1 MHGVHVDRVQ
11 FPAARKIMDQI
22 IVKLFLYL
30 IIVISAVFHEY
41 SHGFAAYRLGD
52 STAKNEGRLTL
63 NPLAHLDPIGT
74 VILPLFLLLTSGMFI
89 GWAKPVPY
97 NPHNLRDR
105 KYGDLK
111 VAVAGPLT
119 NLAIAVV
126 LGLLIRFFGG
136 YVVALDVI
144 SPIFLEFLGLI
155 VYINIFLAL
164 FNLIP
169 FPPLDGSKII
179 MNLFPKFWRYF
190 EQIGFLGIF
199 IALFFAFFFISPI
212 AQFVFRIIVARSFGF

>member
-1 MHGVHVDRVQ
+1 
-11 FPAARKIMDQI
+11 MDQI

-41 SHGFAAYRLGD
+41 AHGFAAYRLGD

-74 VILPLFLLLTSGMFI
+74 VALPLFLLLTSGMFI

-97 NPHNLRDR
+97 NPHNLRDK

-111 VAVAGPLT
+111 VAVVGPLT
-119 NLAIAVV
+119 NLAIAIV
-126 LGLLIRFFGG
+126 LGLILRFFEFFTLYAGQ
-136 YVVALDVI
+136 
-144 SPIFLEFLGLI
+144 PIFLEFIGLI

-179 MNLFPKFWRYF
+179 MDLFPKFWRYF

-199 IALFFAFFFISPI
+199 LAIILSFLFISPI
-212 AQFVFRIIVARSFGF
+212 AQFIFKVIVGHSFRF

>member
-41 SHGFAAYRLGD
+41 AHGFAAYRLGD

-74 VILPLFLLLTSGMFI
+74 VALPLFLLLTSGMFI

-97 NPHNLRDR
+97 NPHNLRDK

-111 VAVAGPLT
+111 VAVVGPLT
-119 NLAIAVV
+119 NLAIAIV
-126 LGLLIRFFGG
+126 LGLILRFFEFFTLYAGQ
-136 YVVALDVI
+136 
-144 SPIFLEFLGLI
+144 PIFLEFIGLI

-179 MNLFPKFWRYF
+179 MDLFPKFWRYF

-199 IALFFAFFFISPI
+199 LAIILSFLFISPI
-212 AQFVFRIIVARSFGF
+212 AQFIFKVIVGHSFRF

>member
-1 MHGVHVDRVQ
+1 M
-11 FPAARKIMDQI
+11 
-22 IVKLFLYL
+22 
-30 IIVISAVFHEY
+30 
-41 SHGFAAYRLGD
+41 
-52 STAKNEGRLTL
+52 
-63 NPLAHLDPIGT
+63 
-74 VILPLFLLLTSGMFI
+74 
-89 GWAKPVPY
+89 
-97 NPHNLRDR
+97 
-105 KYGDLK
+105 
-111 VAVAGPLT
+111 AVAGPLT

>member
-1 MHGVHVDRVQ
+1 
-11 FPAARKIMDQI
+11 MDQI

-30 IIVISAVFHEY
+30 TIVVSAVFHEY
-41 SHGFAAYRLGD
+41 AHGFAAYRLGD

-74 VILPLFLLLTSGMFI
+74 VILPLFLLLSSGMFI

-97 NPHNLRDR
+97 NPHNLRDK

-111 VAVAGPLT
+111 VAIVGPLT
-119 NLAIAVV
+119 NLAIAIV
-126 LGLLIRFFGG
+126 LGLILRFFEFFTFYAGQ
-136 YVVALDVI
+136 
-144 SPIFLEFLGLI
+144 PIFLEFIGLI

-169 FPPLDGSKII
+169 FPPLDGSKVI

-212 AQFVFRIIVARSFGF
+212 AQFIFKVVVGHSFGF

>member
-1 MHGVHVDRVQ
+1 
-11 FPAARKIMDQI
+11 MDQI

>member
-41 SHGFAAYRLGD
+41 AHGFAAYRLGD

-74 VILPLFLLLTSGMFI
+74 VALPLFLLLTSGMFI

-97 NPHNLRDR
+97 NPHNLRDK

-119 NLAIAVV
+119 NLAIAIV
-126 LGLLIRFFGG
+126 LGLILRFFGFFAIYAG
-136 YVVALDVI
+136 Q
-144 SPIFLEFLGLI
+144 PIFLEFVGLI

-179 MNLFPKFWRYF
+179 MDLFPRFWRYF

-199 IALFFAFFFISPI
+199 LAIILSFLFISPI
-212 AQFVFRIIVARSFGF
+212 AQFIFKVIVGHSFRF

>member
-1 MHGVHVDRVQ
+1 
-11 FPAARKIMDQI
+11 MDQI

-41 SHGFAAYRLGD
+41 AHGFAAYRLGD

-74 VILPLFLLLTSGMFI
+74 VALPLFLLLTSGMFI

-97 NPHNLRDR
+97 NPHNLRDK

-111 VAVAGPLT
+111 VAVVGPLT
-119 NLAIAVV
+119 NLAIAIV
-126 LGLLIRFFGG
+126 LGLILRFFEFFTLYAGQ
-136 YVVALDVI
+136 
-144 SPIFLEFLGLI
+144 PIFLEFIGLI

-169 FPPLDGSKII
+169 FPPLDGSKI
-179 MNLFPKFWRYF
+179 LFAFLPQSAGKYQLALERY
-190 EQIGFLGIF
+190 GIF
-199 IALFFAFFFISPI
+199 ILLFFIFFGLRFISPI
-212 AQFVFRIIVARSFGF
+212 IYGLYKILGSGLL

>member
-1 MHGVHVDRVQ
+1 
-11 FPAARKIMDQI
+11 MDQI

-30 IIVISAVFHEY
+30 TIVVSAVFHEY
-41 SHGFAAYRLGD
+41 AHGFAAYRLGD

-74 VILPLFLLLTSGMFI
+74 VILPLFLLLSSGMFI
-89 GWAKPVPY
+89 GWAKPLPY
-97 NPHNLRDR
+97 NPHNLRDK

-111 VAVAGPLT
+111 VAIVGPLT
-119 NLAIAVV
+119 NLAIAIV
-126 LGLLIRFFGG
+126 LGLILRFFEFFTFYAGQ
-136 YVVALDVI
+136 
-144 SPIFLEFLGLI
+144 PIFLEFIGLI

-169 FPPLDGSKII
+169 FPPLDGSKVI

-212 AQFVFRIIVARSFGF
+212 AQFIFKVVVGHSFGF